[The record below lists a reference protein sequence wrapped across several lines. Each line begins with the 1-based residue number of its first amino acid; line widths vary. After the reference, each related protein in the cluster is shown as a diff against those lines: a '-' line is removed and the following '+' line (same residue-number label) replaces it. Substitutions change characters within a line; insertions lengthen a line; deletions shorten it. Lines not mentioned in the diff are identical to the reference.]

1 MQISTEN
8 CSQFTC
14 LTQRHFFLKYDHKIA
29 GIQSPKLSNLA
40 GGLSIFFKKLAQ
52 PQKKYK
58 LMWNITA
65 LVFSWKLKKKKKRK
79 TIDHKRK
86 QCFAFLVKPSSV
98 PVSVAK
104 DLGIYIDQSLT
115 YDYHITKTVSTCLQK
130 LIQIKRIK
138 HLIDKST
145 LLLLLVSS
153 LVFSELYYCSSIWS
167 NTSKRNIKKLQLIQN
182 FVKRTQPFP

>member
-1 MQISTEN
+1 MPQK
-8 CSQFTC
+8 
-14 LTQRHFFLKYDHKIA
+14 HFFLKSDKKFP

-40 GGLSIFFKKLAQ
+40 GGLFIFLKKLAQ

-58 LMWNITA
+58 LTWNFTA
-65 LVFSWKLKKKKKRK
+65 LVFFLKLKKKRK

-104 DLGIYIDQSLT
+104 DLGIYIDQSLN

-130 LIQIKRIK
+130 LIEIKRIK
-138 HLIDKST
+138 HLIDKAHY
-145 LLLLLVSS
+145 
-153 LVFSELYYCSSIWS
+153 FSC
-167 NTSKRNIKKLQLIQN
+167 
-182 FVKRTQPFP
+182 

>member
-1 MQISTEN
+1 MKYYSIG
-8 CSQFTC
+8 
-14 LTQRHFFLKYDHKIA
+14 FFLK
-29 GIQSPKLSNLA
+29 G
-40 GGLSIFFKKLAQ
+40 
-52 PQKKYK
+52 
-58 LMWNITA
+58 
-65 LVFSWKLKKKKKRK
+65 KKKRK

-138 HLIDKST
+138 HLIDKSA

-182 FVKRTQPFP
+182 FVKRTGPFFFLVKGVRLKVWMLYKQVNDNHLCCP

>member
-1 MQISTEN
+1 MKYYSIG
-8 CSQFTC
+8 
-14 LTQRHFFLKYDHKIA
+14 FFLKI
-29 GIQSPKLSNLA
+29 
-40 GGLSIFFKKLAQ
+40 
-52 PQKKYK
+52 
-58 LMWNITA
+58 
-65 LVFSWKLKKKKKRK
+65 KKKKKRK

-86 QCFAFLVKPSSV
+86 QCFAFLLKPSSV

-130 LIQIKRIK
+130 LIEIKRIK
-138 HLIDKST
+138 HLIDKSA

-153 LVFSELYYCSSIWS
+153 LVFSELYYCSSIW
-167 NTSKRNIKKLQLIQN
+167 KLQLIQN